1 MICRIVPEDSMLTKI
16 GAPEVKNGENN
27 NNRKKTEGN
36 NWTVGKILIY

>member
-27 NNRKKTEGN
+27 NNNKKKQKEIIELQE
-36 NWTVGKILIY
+36 KY